1 LSLFWCV
8 TAVTVE
14 PYSTGSTGSW
24 SAARF
29 DQPFRSDMICVVCA
43 AIIGARGLGDVHSI
57 MTRAFWRLSVFEVGP
72 LGLGLGF

>member
-1 LSLFWCV
+1 
-8 TAVTVE
+8 
-14 PYSTGSTGSW
+14 
-24 SAARF
+24 
-29 DQPFRSDMICVVCA
+29 VCA